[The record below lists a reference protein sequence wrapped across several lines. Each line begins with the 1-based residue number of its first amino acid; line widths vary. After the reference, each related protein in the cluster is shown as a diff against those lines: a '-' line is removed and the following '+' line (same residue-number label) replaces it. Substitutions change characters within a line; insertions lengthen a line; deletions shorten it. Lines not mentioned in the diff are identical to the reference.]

1 MNLERGMDWTKIPD
15 VLAMSALVVAFYS
28 ILRREPQHNDELPG
42 TPLAD
47 SRQWLFS
54 WILILIHFIAS
65 MVVIQNNLGGSLVL
79 AVTLISLVVA
89 AVEFMRASVPYRGHI
104 SSRWMTAALGIP
116 PSIYILL
123 LVLPNVPNW
132 LPVATASVIA
142 IGPLMVG
149 LLAPRH
155 LLGISRYVAMT
166 MYLLLGISLLIFGPP
181 RTEDA
186 SFAMNAILFT
196 VYFCCCLIF
205 WVNYKGRSS
214 AGSVITVGGFLA
226 WALVFVIGPILQTK
240 FPAIHIEGE
249 VWNLPKYVVAVGMLL
264 LLLENQIERSQY
276 LALHD
281 DLTTLANRRKF
292 QSYLS
297 DSIERCSQSEKKIAL
312 LQIDLDRFKQVND
325 AHGHHVGD
333 LLLQQVAD
341 RMRSRI
347 RRGDLI
353 ARTGGDEFSVIL
365 ADLERAEDVMAVA
378 DSLLELLKQPFSLD
392 HLKLKIGASIGS
404 AIYPDDANDASNLY
418 IVADLRMYQEKE
430 LSRGIST

>member
-1 MNLERGMDWTKIPD
+1 MDWTKIPD
-15 VLAMSALVVAFYS
+15 VLAMAALVVAFYS
-28 ILRREPQHNDELPG
+28 ILRREPQHNEELPG
-42 TPLAD
+42 TPFAD
-47 SRQWLFS
+47 SKQWLFS
-54 WILILIHFIAS
+54 WILILVHFIAS
-65 MVVIQNNLGGSLVL
+65 MVVIQNNLWGSLVV
-79 AVTLISLVVA
+79 AVTLISLVAA
-89 AVEFMRASVPYRGHI
+89 AVEFMRASVRYRGHI
-104 SSRWMTAALGIP
+104 SSLWMSAALGIP
-116 PSIYILL
+116 PSMYILF
-123 LVLPNVPNW
+123 LVLPSAPNW
-132 LPVATASVIA
+132 LFVATSTVIGV
-142 IGPLMVG
+142 GPLTVG

-155 LLGISRYVAMT
+155 LLGIPRYIVMT
-166 MYLLLGISLLIFGPP
+166 LYLLLGTSLLIFGPP
-181 RTEDA
+181 RTQDA
-186 SFAMNAILFT
+186 DFALNAILFT

-205 WVNYKGRSS
+205 WSNYKGRSS

-226 WALVFVIGPILQTK
+226 WALVFVIGPVLQTK
-240 FPAIHIEGE
+240 FPAIHIESE

-292 QSYLS
+292 QSHLS
-297 DSIERCSQSEKKIAL
+297 DCIERCTQSKKKIAL

-365 ADLERAEDVMAVA
+365 SDLERAEDVMRVA
-378 DSLLELLKQPFSLD
+378 DSLLELLREPFSVD

-404 AIYPDDANDASNLY
+404 SIYPDDASDASSLY
-418 IVADLRMYQEKE
+418 IAADLRMYQEKE
-430 LSRGIST
+430 LRRGMSA